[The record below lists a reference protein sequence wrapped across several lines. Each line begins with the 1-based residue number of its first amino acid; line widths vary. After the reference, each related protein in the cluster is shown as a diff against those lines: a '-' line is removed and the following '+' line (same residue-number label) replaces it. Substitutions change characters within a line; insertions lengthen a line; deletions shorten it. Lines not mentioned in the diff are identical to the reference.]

1 MDTGFKKMN
10 ELSFREELDLKI
22 MKLSQNIWENKID
35 GLSLERWLRNF
46 KSSSNYE
53 DCEQIHAL
61 YLLSNFMYFGTREIR
76 ELLKSLYRD
85 KYLKPL
91 IQSIRKS
98 NGNCK
103 DINTISSTIDLEIR
117 STRFLGIGNPSES
130 GTHLLYFFRQ
140 ENGLGKD
147 NFIHSHEILSFDRSD
162 KKNLKIKMKNPDI
175 KRYVFLDDVCG
186 SGTQAIDYSED
197 LVSEMKGVDSSIEVY
212 YFTLFS
218 TVKGMQNIR
227 NNSLFDKVGCIFELD
242 ESFKCFSDESRHFIN
257 ENELPISKSF
267 AKKLCENYGEML
279 LGGNKRD
286 CLGYKDSQLLLGFA
300 HNTPDNTLPIVW
312 VDNTQWEPLFKR
324 YNKYYGLS
332 Y

>member
-1 MDTGFKKMN
+1 MN

-22 MKLSQNIWENKID
+22 MKLSQNLWENKVD
-35 GLSLERWLRNF
+35 GVSLERWLGNF
-46 KSSSNYE
+46 KSSDNYKE
-53 DCEQIHAL
+53 CEQTHVL

-91 IQSIRKS
+91 IQSIRRDS
-98 NGNCK
+98 GDCK
-103 DINTISSTIDLEIR
+103 DIRKIGGIIDFEIK

-162 KKNLKIKMKNPDI
+162 KNNLKIKMKKPDI

-186 SGTQAIDYSED
+186 SGTQAIEYSKELISD
-197 LVSEMKGVDSSIEVY
+197 MKSVDSSIQVY

-227 NNSLFDKVGCIFELD
+227 DNSLFDKVDCIFELD
-242 ESFKCFSDESRHFIN
+242 ESFKCFSDDSRQFRNES
-257 ENELPISKSF
+257 ELPISKLF
-267 AKKLCENYGEML
+267 AKELCENYGMKL
-279 LGGNKRD
+279 LNGNKRD

-312 VDNTQWEPLFKR
+312 VDNMEWEPLFKR
-324 YNKYYGLS
+324 YNKYYGLA